1 LILRVRV
8 IKEMVTRNTQIGN
21 KGKYMVLSKT
31 TLGFLVRTISTE
43 EHKELAQGL
52 MQGGGM
58 IALL

>member
-21 KGKYMVLSKT
+21 KGKYMVLSIT

-52 MQGGGM
+52 MQE
-58 IALL
+58 A